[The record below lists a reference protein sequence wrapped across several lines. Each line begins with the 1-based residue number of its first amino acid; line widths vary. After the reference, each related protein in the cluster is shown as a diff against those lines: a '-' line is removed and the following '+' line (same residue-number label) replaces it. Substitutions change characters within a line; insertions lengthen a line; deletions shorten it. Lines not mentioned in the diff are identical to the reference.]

1 MTQVTKK
8 ETAIGRAQ
16 SALRRKRRNLIIAT
30 AVVVLLA
37 IALGVVLFFTS
48 RTAFIDPTDG
58 SKYYIVKVKKEKEE
72 ILSETD
78 TKHKYVMED
87 EDGELLP
94 TTEEGNYVTRTGTI
108 VYVNAKTGE
117 YSTVAAVLVEDGETV
132 KFNLSSYAYD
142 VLLYPRLERKD
153 IEKITVHNENGS
165 FSINRIDIDK
175 ENYSFYLGSR
185 PDITVDRSIMLTTL
199 IQCAGNTR
207 TMLRLDTEKVKEIVA
222 KNPDGYR
229 GEYGL
234 PNEGEEPTRY
244 FTITA
249 TDAAGGKTHKVIIG
263 NEIPS
268 GQGYYARYEG
278 RDAIYVLTNLTATE
292 FNGSFADALFGTEED
307 YVDPVGA
314 SWEMTTSNYFDVTDF
329 YIYKNG
335 EEKPL
340 VAFSFTGSIAARQNT
355 YYESIPYVALD
366 HLQEY
371 GINSYRIDD
380 CLYQLYSW
388 APTRVVKLLS
398 GGEEGET
405 VDYTEQLREFNL
417 TADAYLYQMSF
428 YFHTARSYDS
438 EKGEENDP
446 KNTWEKHDIY
456 ISEKDGRYYM
466 FNIAYLY
473 NPENGQFDKMA
484 DGYAMVVEME
494 EKQIDFLFWGLK
506 DWTATELFMGNIAY
520 LTELSVKVK
529 AGEGNYRDDFRKTF
543 YLDNSKTLEKLAE
556 TVPSKPMI
564 SSSDLVVRD
573 DKGSMDT
580 QQFRLFYGMLLN
592 TNLIDLSALTETE
605 KAQHRASGTEGAALV
620 IRVKYVL
627 LKYDA
632 ETNTYYETGEVIE
645 RELCFYRSYGTRQVY
660 VTVNGV
666 GEFCI
671 LRSRLEKMIADVDKL
686 YHPETP
692 ITYH

>member
-8 ETAIGRAQ
+8 ETAIARAQ
-16 SALRRKRRNLIIAT
+16 SALRRKRRNLVIAT

-37 IALGVVLFFTS
+37 IALGVVLYLTS

-87 EDGELLP
+87 EEGELLP
-94 TTEEGNYVTRTGTI
+94 KTEEGNYVTRAGTI
-108 VYVNAKTGE
+108 VYVDAKTGA

-132 KFNLSSYAYD
+132 KFNYSSYAYD

-153 IEKITVHNENGS
+153 IETITVHNEKDS
-165 FSINRIDIDK
+165 FTVKRVDMDK
-175 ENYSFYLGSR
+175 ENYSFYLDSR
-185 PDITVDRSIMLTTL
+185 PDFTIDRSIMLTTL

-207 TMLRLDTEKVKEIVA
+207 TLLRLDTERVKEIVA

-234 PNEGEEPTRY
+234 PNEGEEATCY

-329 YIYKNG
+329 YIHKKG
-335 EEKPL
+335 EAKPL
-340 VAFSFTGSIAARQNT
+340 VAFSYTGSITARQNT
-355 YYESIPYVALD
+355 YYESIPYVALGD
-366 HLQEY
+366 LKEY
-371 GINSYRIDD
+371 GVNSYRIDD
-380 CLYQLYSW
+380 CLYRLYSW

-398 GGEEGET
+398 GEAG
-405 VDYTEQLREFNL
+405 DYNEALREFNL
-417 TADAYLYQMSF
+417 DADSYLYEINFDLHKSR
-428 YFHTARSYDS
+428 TYDS
-438 EKGEENDP
+438 KTGVENDP
-446 KNTWEKHDIY
+446 KDNWERHRIL
-456 ISEKDGRYYM
+456 ISEKDGHYYM
-466 FNIAYLY
+466 FNMGYNY
-473 NPENGQFDKMA
+473 NPESGEFDKMA
-484 DGYAMVVEME
+484 DGYLMVVEIE
-494 EKQIDFLFWGLK
+494 EKQLDFLFWTLG

-520 LTELSVKVK
+520 LTELSVKIK
-529 AGEGNYRDDFRKTF
+529 GGEGNYKDDFRKTF

-556 TVPSKPMI
+556 TTPSNPMI
-564 SSSDLVVRD
+564 SSSELVVRD

-580 QQFRLFYGMLLN
+580 EQFRLFYGMLLN
-592 TNLIDLSALTETE
+592 TNLIDRSALTEAE
-605 KAQHRASGTEGAALV
+605 KEQHRASGTEGAALV
-620 IRVKYVL
+620 IKVKYVL

-632 ETNTYYETGEVIE
+632 ETNTYYETGEIIE

-671 LRSRLEKMIADVDKL
+671 LRSRLEKMISDVDKL

>member
-8 ETAIGRAQ
+8 ETAIARAQ
-16 SALRRKRRNLIIAT
+16 SALRRKRRNLVIAT

-37 IALGVVLFFTS
+37 IALGVVLYLTS

-94 TTEEGNYVTRTGTI
+94 RTEEGNYVTRAGTI
-108 VYVNAKTGE
+108 VYVDAKTGA

-132 KFNLSSYAYD
+132 KFNYSSYAYD

-153 IEKITVHNENGS
+153 IETITVHNEKDS
-165 FSINRIDIDK
+165 FTVKRVDMDK
-175 ENYSFYLGSR
+175 ENYSFYLDSR
-185 PDITVDRSIMLTTL
+185 PDFTIDRSIMLTTL

-207 TMLRLDTEKVKEIVA
+207 TLLRLDTERVKEIVA

-234 PNEGEEPTRY
+234 PNEGEEATCY

-329 YIYKNG
+329 YIRKQG
-335 EEKPL
+335 EAKPL
-340 VAFSFTGSIAARQNT
+340 VAFSYTGSIAARQNT

-366 HLQEY
+366 YLKEY
-371 GINSYRIDD
+371 GVNSFRIDD

-398 GGEEGET
+398 GEAG
-405 VDYTEQLREFNL
+405 DYNEALREFNL
-417 TADAYLYQMSF
+417 DAGSYLYEITFDLHKSRA
-428 YFHTARSYDS
+428 Y
-438 EKGEENDP
+438 KNGEEIDP
-446 KNTWEKHDIY
+446 RDTWERHRIL
-456 ISEKDGRYYM
+456 ISEKDGHYYM
-466 FNIAYLY
+466 FNMGYNY
-473 NPENGQFDKMA
+473 NPENGEFDKMA
-484 DGYAMVVEME
+484 DGYLMVVEME
-494 EKQIDFLFWGLK
+494 EKQLDFLFWTLG
-506 DWTATELFMGNIAY
+506 DWTATELFAGNIAY
-520 LTELSVKVK
+520 LSELSVKIK
-529 AGEGNYRDDFRKTF
+529 GGEGNYKDDFRKTF

-556 TVPSKPMI
+556 TVPSNPMI
-564 SSSDLVVRD
+564 SSSELVVRD
-573 DKGSMDT
+573 DKGSMDIN
-580 QQFRLFYGMLLN
+580 QFRLFYGMLLN
-592 TNLIDLSALTETE
+592 TNLIDRSALTEAE
-605 KAQHRASGTEGAALV
+605 KEQHRASGTEGAALV
-620 IRVKYVL
+620 IKVKYVL

-632 ETNTYYETGEVIE
+632 ETNTYVETKEVIE

-671 LRSRLEKMIADVDKL
+671 LRSRLEKMISDVDKL